1 MDIQNSINEINH
13 KLNLI
18 FDQMESDIA
27 NDESIGLH
35 EFHYRFNEIQF
46 ARVDFKNAV
55 EMVGFLL
62 TFDDDPDEIEPSN

>member
-18 FDQMESDIA
+18 FDKMESDIA
-27 NDESIGLH
+27 NDHSIGLH

-46 ARVDFKNAV
+46 ARDDFKNAV
-55 EMVGFLL
+55 EMVAFLL
-62 TFDDDPDEIEPSN
+62 TFDDDPDEIEPNR